1 MACCVLTANGVA
13 ENASET
19 VSAWNSAVFDPIC
32 GNLRGLYMVF
42 AEGRH
47 SVGLG
52 FVVFVLSGALPLQGV
67 AGSHSQDPIN
77 NMEAKC
83 FPT

>member
-1 MACCVLTANGVA
+1 
-13 ENASET
+13 
-19 VSAWNSAVFDPIC
+19 
-32 GNLRGLYMVF
+32 MVF
-42 AEGRH
+42 AKGRH

-67 AGSHSQDPIN
+67 AGSHSQDPII

-83 FPT
+83 FLI

>member
-1 MACCVLTANGVA
+1 MADGVA

-19 VSAWNSAVFDPIC
+19 VPAWNSAVFDPIG
-32 GNLRGLYMVF
+32 GNLRGFYTVF
-42 AEGRH
+42 AKGRH
-47 SVGLG
+47 LSGHE